1 MIEFKNVYKTY
12 PNGFT
17 ALKDVNLK
25 IEQGEFVAI
34 IGLSGAGKSTI
45 LRCINRMH
53 DITKGTLTVDGVD
66 VNSLRG
72 AELRRFRRKV
82 GMIFQSFNLV
92 SRSTAIKNVLTAD
105 VPDMSFFKVLF
116 GIFSKDQKMRALE
129 SLDKVGIL
137 DKAYTRCDQLSGG
150 QQQRVALART
160 LNQNPK
166 IILADEPVASLD
178 PITARQVM
186 QDLLCPHQQ
195 GIQHLYSAQYPSY
208 RPRAPVLRPRD
219 RRACRRDRLRRPRLH
234 HHPGADR
241 LCLQRHEGARA
252 GQWGVSAMEN
262 EVNTLVK
269 LTWFDK
275 IFKPQVITLANG
287 HTTIRRRS
295 RAPLILLLLAVAIVL
310 SLRMTGFSL
319 AVIVTKFD
327 KLLDLFVKLF
337 HPKWSFFEKVTRPLV
352 DTIKMSI
359 LGTVIGCLLALPV
372 SVLASTNI
380 DKSRVIVSVLRFIL
394 ALIRTLPT
402 LVIALVCALVFGLG
416 TFAGTLAISVF
427 TFGIVAK
434 MLYESIETIDMGP
447 FEAMEAM
454 GANKFQAFWSACVP
468 QILPVYLSH
477 SLYCFEMNVRASAIL
492 GYVGAGGLGITIN
505 ERIGWRD
512 YEGLGMVLLTLFVVV
527 VAIEFLSEYLRG
539 KLS

>member
-1 MIEFKNVYKTY
+1 
-12 PNGFT
+12 
-17 ALKDVNLK
+17 
-25 IEQGEFVAI
+25 
-34 IGLSGAGKSTI
+34 
-45 LRCINRMH
+45 
-53 DITKGTLTVDGVD
+53 
-66 VNSLRG
+66 
-72 AELRRFRRKV
+72 
-82 GMIFQSFNLV
+82 
-92 SRSTAIKNVLTAD
+92 
-105 VPDMSFFKVLF
+105 
-116 GIFSKDQKMRALE
+116 
-129 SLDKVGIL
+129 
-137 DKAYTRCDQLSGG
+137 
-150 QQQRVALART
+150 
-160 LNQNPK
+160 
-166 IILADEPVASLD
+166 
-178 PITARQVM
+178 
-186 QDLLCPHQQ
+186 
-195 GIQHLYSAQYPSY
+195 
-208 RPRAPVLRPRD
+208 
-219 RRACRRDRLRRPRLH
+219 
-234 HHPGADR
+234 
-241 LCLQRHEGARA
+241 
-252 GQWGVSAMEN
+252 MEN

-287 HTTIRRRS
+287 HSTIRRRS
-295 RAPLILLLLAVAIVL
+295 RAPLILLLLAVVIVL

-319 AVIVTKFD
+319 AVVVTKFD

-372 SVLASTNI
+372 AVLSSTNI
-380 DKSRVIVSVLRFIL
+380 DKSRVIVSVCRFIL

>member
-1 MIEFKNVYKTY
+1 
-12 PNGFT
+12 
-17 ALKDVNLK
+17 
-25 IEQGEFVAI
+25 
-34 IGLSGAGKSTI
+34 
-45 LRCINRMH
+45 
-53 DITKGTLTVDGVD
+53 
-66 VNSLRG
+66 
-72 AELRRFRRKV
+72 
-82 GMIFQSFNLV
+82 
-92 SRSTAIKNVLTAD
+92 
-105 VPDMSFFKVLF
+105 
-116 GIFSKDQKMRALE
+116 
-129 SLDKVGIL
+129 
-137 DKAYTRCDQLSGG
+137 
-150 QQQRVALART
+150 
-160 LNQNPK
+160 
-166 IILADEPVASLD
+166 
-178 PITARQVM
+178 
-186 QDLLCPHQQ
+186 
-195 GIQHLYSAQYPSY
+195 
-208 RPRAPVLRPRD
+208 
-219 RRACRRDRLRRPRLH
+219 
-234 HHPGADR
+234 
-241 LCLQRHEGARA
+241 
-252 GQWGVSAMEN
+252 MEN

-287 HTTIRRRS
+287 HSTIRRRS
-295 RAPLILLLLAVAIVL
+295 RAPLILLLLAVVIVL

-319 AVIVTKFD
+319 AVVVSKFD

-527 VAIEFLSEYLRG
+527 VAIEFTSEYLRG

>member
-1 MIEFKNVYKTY
+1 
-12 PNGFT
+12 
-17 ALKDVNLK
+17 
-25 IEQGEFVAI
+25 
-34 IGLSGAGKSTI
+34 
-45 LRCINRMH
+45 
-53 DITKGTLTVDGVD
+53 
-66 VNSLRG
+66 
-72 AELRRFRRKV
+72 
-82 GMIFQSFNLV
+82 
-92 SRSTAIKNVLTAD
+92 
-105 VPDMSFFKVLF
+105 
-116 GIFSKDQKMRALE
+116 
-129 SLDKVGIL
+129 
-137 DKAYTRCDQLSGG
+137 
-150 QQQRVALART
+150 
-160 LNQNPK
+160 
-166 IILADEPVASLD
+166 
-178 PITARQVM
+178 
-186 QDLLCPHQQ
+186 
-195 GIQHLYSAQYPSY
+195 
-208 RPRAPVLRPRD
+208 
-219 RRACRRDRLRRPRLH
+219 
-234 HHPGADR
+234 
-241 LCLQRHEGARA
+241 
-252 GQWGVSAMEN
+252 MEN

>member
-1 MIEFKNVYKTY
+1 
-12 PNGFT
+12 
-17 ALKDVNLK
+17 
-25 IEQGEFVAI
+25 
-34 IGLSGAGKSTI
+34 
-45 LRCINRMH
+45 
-53 DITKGTLTVDGVD
+53 
-66 VNSLRG
+66 
-72 AELRRFRRKV
+72 
-82 GMIFQSFNLV
+82 
-92 SRSTAIKNVLTAD
+92 
-105 VPDMSFFKVLF
+105 
-116 GIFSKDQKMRALE
+116 
-129 SLDKVGIL
+129 
-137 DKAYTRCDQLSGG
+137 
-150 QQQRVALART
+150 
-160 LNQNPK
+160 
-166 IILADEPVASLD
+166 
-178 PITARQVM
+178 
-186 QDLLCPHQQ
+186 
-195 GIQHLYSAQYPSY
+195 
-208 RPRAPVLRPRD
+208 
-219 RRACRRDRLRRPRLH
+219 
-234 HHPGADR
+234 
-241 LCLQRHEGARA
+241 
-252 GQWGVSAMEN
+252 MEN

-287 HTTIRRRS
+287 HSTIRRRS
-295 RAPLILLLLAVAIVL
+295 RAPLILLLLAVVIVL

-319 AVIVTKFD
+319 AVVVTKFD

-447 FEAMEAM
+447 FVAMEAM